1 MLEKGVNHAGFTC
14 DEGDS
19 ARYDH
24 VIKSYA
30 KFWHAAMGC
39 GHGRYKVYE
48 ACDKEWF

>member
-30 KFWHAAMGC
+30 KFWHATIGDTRCMKLAIKNGFNE
-39 GHGRYKVYE
+39 V
-48 ACDKEWF
+48 